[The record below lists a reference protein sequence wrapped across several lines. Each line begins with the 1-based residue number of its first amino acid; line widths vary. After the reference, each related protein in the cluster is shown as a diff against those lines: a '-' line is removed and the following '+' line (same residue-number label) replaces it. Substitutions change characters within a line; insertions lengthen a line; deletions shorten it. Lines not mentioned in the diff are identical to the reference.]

1 MAKEAICALKGVS
14 FAYPGTSHFAL
25 SNIDL
30 EIYRG
35 ERVAI
40 VGENGSGKSSLA
52 KHLNALLQPTQGVCL
67 ICGWDTRDPERL
79 FDIRRTVAMV
89 FQNPDNQIVAAVV
102 EEDVAFGPENLGLPP
117 EEISK
122 RVDWALDVTG
132 LSELRQRPTYAL
144 SGGQK
149 QRLAVAGAL
158 AMNPEVLVLD
168 EATSMLDPSGREEL
182 LALFSTL
189 RDRGMTLVQ
198 ITHRT
203 EEILDCDRVLILG
216 GGCLI
221 WSGTPIELFLEPD
234 RLFEWGLDVPDVVLF
249 WHKLRVRGL
258 IERTV
263 SPSPLEVVE
272 SLCR

>member
-79 FDIRRTVAMV
+79 FDIRRTVAIV

-102 EEDVAFGPENLGLPP
+102 EEDGHLGR
-117 EEISK
+117 K
-122 RVDWALDVTG
+122 TW
-132 LSELRQRPTYAL
+132 
-144 SGGQK
+144 
-149 QRLAVAGAL
+149 
-158 AMNPEVLVLD
+158 
-168 EATSMLDPSGREEL
+168 
-182 LALFSTL
+182 
-189 RDRGMTLVQ
+189 
-198 ITHRT
+198 
-203 EEILDCDRVLILG
+203 
-216 GGCLI
+216 GCL
-221 WSGTPIELFLEPD
+221 LK
-234 RLFEWGLDVPDVVLF
+234 R
-249 WHKLRVRGL
+249 
-258 IERTV
+258 
-263 SPSPLEVVE
+263 
-272 SLCR
+272 

>member
-1 MAKEAICALKGVS
+1 
-14 FAYPGTSHFAL
+14 
-25 SNIDL
+25 
-30 EIYRG
+30 
-35 ERVAI
+35 
-40 VGENGSGKSSLA
+40 
-52 KHLNALLQPTQGVCL
+52 
-67 ICGWDTRDPERL
+67 
-79 FDIRRTVAMV
+79 
-89 FQNPDNQIVAAVV
+89 
-102 EEDVAFGPENLGLPP
+102 LPP
-117 EEISK
+117 EEISE

-132 LSELRQRPTYAL
+132 LSELRRRPTYAL

-149 QRLAVAGAL
+149 QRLAIAGAL

-216 GGCLI
+216 GGCLV
-221 WSGTPIELFLEPD
+221 WNGTPIELFLEPD

-263 SPSPLEVVE
+263 PPSPLEVVE

>member
-35 ERVAI
+35 EQVAI

-67 ICGWDTRDPERL
+67 ICGLDTRDPERL

-117 EEISK
+117 EEISE

-132 LSELRQRPTYAL
+132 LSELRRRPTYAL

-149 QRLAVAGAL
+149 QRLAIAGAL

-216 GGCLI
+216 GGCLV
-221 WSGTPIELFLEPD
+221 WNGTPIELFLEPD

-249 WHKLRVRGL
+249 WHKLMVCGL

-263 SPSPLEVVE
+263 PPSPLEVVE

>member
-35 ERVAI
+35 EQVAI
-40 VGENGSGKSSLA
+40 VGGNGSGKSSLA

-67 ICGWDTRDPERL
+67 ICGLDTRDPERL

-117 EEISK
+117 EEISE

-132 LSELRQRPTYAL
+132 LSELRRRPTYAL

-149 QRLAVAGAL
+149 QRLAIAGAL

-216 GGCLI
+216 GGCLV
-221 WSGTPIELFLEPD
+221 WNGTPIELFLEPD

-263 SPSPLEVVE
+263 PPSPLEVVE